1 MTDHELNMLLDQLKH
16 ENISHTTID
25 QKFEKLTACEEG
37 KICPNF
43 RVIGI
48 LSVLVCMLAFGTHI
62 LHQQA
67 AHQKL
72 VLKQLEQEREQ
83 IFNNAE
89 YMYSILF
96 TGE

>member
-1 MTDHELNMLLDQLKH
+1 MTDTELNILLDQLKN
-16 ENISHTTID
+16 ENISHTAID
-25 QKFEKLTACEEG
+25 QKFEKLVACEEV
-37 KICPNF
+37 KICTNF
-43 RVIGI
+43 RLIGS
-48 LSVLVCMLAFGTHI
+48 LGVLVCMLAFGTHI
-62 LHQQA
+62 IYQQTS
-67 AHQKL
+67 HQKL